1 MSPPPEWNVGAN
13 FCSDSSRQTV
23 QVVHVDVLA
32 IEYDGCHEYVMFP
45 TLKYRRL
52 RRDISSQLGYIITE
66 MLQYKVPSKDAN

>member
-1 MSPPPEWNVGAN
+1 
-13 FCSDSSRQTV
+13 V